1 MMVSSLALV
10 VDADNFTAIVG
21 RLATAFVVVQT
32 DPVPWTIDTT
42 AALMLDWSSA
52 TGWAEIILTIVETS
66 GGPEGVVVLVEDVL
80 VVEGILDELNIA
92 LEEFTFTGT
101 FGIA

>member
-1 MMVSSLALV
+1 MVSSLALI
-10 VDADNFTAIVG
+10 VDADHITAIGG

-42 AALMLDWSSA
+42 AALMFDWSGT
-52 TGWAEIILTIVETS
+52 TGWAVVLLTIVETS

-92 LEEFTFTGT
+92 LKQFTFTGT